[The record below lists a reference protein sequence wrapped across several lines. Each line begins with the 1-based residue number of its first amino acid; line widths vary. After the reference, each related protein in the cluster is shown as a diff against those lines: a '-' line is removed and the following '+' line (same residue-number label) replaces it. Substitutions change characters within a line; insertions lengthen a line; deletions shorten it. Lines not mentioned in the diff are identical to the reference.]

1 MIGIL
6 LFLLLFYLLCN
17 TVFSQ
22 ESNEVQQELND
33 VQVDMLVDFSGIS
46 NMLLQVFARFLAD
59 YYIILIGVFVAYLFL
74 GYIQGVLE
82 GKKERL
88 LRKQAVQKEI
98 NKAEDKRERAER
110 RRLDKFLERESEL
123 IRKYTHASD
132 ERIAGIQWE
141 MRAEQEVKDNEQEL
155 RLSPYDQW
163 DTSVRRSD
171 VFRFS
176 GKVAFQEYD
185 VGLYSDRESY
195 TYGGRGTTYFR
206 EDGTEESGGLYA
218 SKAVIDRNSN
228 RNRFHRG
235 MEDVDEG
242 GGY

>member
-17 TVFSQ
+17 AVFAQ
-22 ESNEVQQELND
+22 VEPEVVEVNE
-33 VQVDMLVDFSGIS
+33 LVDLSGIKGILYDIFVS
-46 NMLLQVFARFLAD
+46 FFTQ
-59 YYIILIGVFVAYLFL
+59 YYGLIIGFFVVYLFMC
-74 GYIQGVLE
+74 YIQGVLE
-82 GKKERL
+82 GRRMRAERKRRETVYL
-88 LRKQAVQKEI
+88 K
-98 NKAEDKRERAER
+98 DKCERAER
-110 RRLDKFLERESEL
+110 RRLDKFLEREREL
-123 IRKYTHASD
+123 IRKYAHASD
-132 ERIAGIQWE
+132 GRIAGIQWE
-141 MRAEQEVKDNEQEL
+141 MRAEQDVKDNEQEL
-155 RLSPYDQW
+155 RLSPYDPW

-176 GKVAFQEYD
+176 GKVTFQEYD

-206 EDGTEESGGLYA
+206 EDGTEESGGLYV

>member
-1 MIGIL
+1 M
-6 LFLLLFYLLCN
+6 LLL
-17 TVFSQ
+17 S
-22 ESNEVQQELND
+22 
-33 VQVDMLVDFSGIS
+33 
-46 NMLLQVFARFLAD
+46 
-59 YYIILIGVFVAYLFL
+59 
-74 GYIQGVLE
+74 YIQGVLE
-82 GKKERL
+82 GKRMRAERKRRETVYL
-88 LRKQAVQKEI
+88 K
-98 NKAEDKRERAER
+98 DKRERAEI
-110 RRLDKFLERESEL
+110 RRLDKFLEREREL

-141 MRAEQEVKDNEQEL
+141 MRAEQEAKDNEQEL

-171 VFRFS
+171 VFCFS

-185 VGLYSDRESY
+185 VGLYRDRESY

-206 EDGTEESGGLYA
+206 EDGTEESGGVYA

-235 MEDVDEG
+235 MDGDDDYS
-242 GGY
+242 GY